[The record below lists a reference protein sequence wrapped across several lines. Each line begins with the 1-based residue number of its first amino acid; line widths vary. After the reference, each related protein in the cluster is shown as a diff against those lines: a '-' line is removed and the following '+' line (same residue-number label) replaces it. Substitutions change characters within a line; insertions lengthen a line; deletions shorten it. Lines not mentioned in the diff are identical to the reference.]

1 MTDVESKQDSG
12 NNSQA
17 VGQTDLLKFLLEQKV
32 ISSAQFSVAEADMA
46 MSGLNAEDVVLA
58 RRWLSE
64 EKLEQVAPW
73 LKKVLS
79 NQTEAATATAPT
91 DASTYQ
97 KNLFEYRRLV
107 ADALGE
113 I

>member
-17 VGQTDLLKFLLEQKV
+17 AGQSDLLKFLLEQKV
-32 ISSAQFSVAEADMA
+32 ISSAQFSVAQADMA

-64 EKLEQVAPW
+64 EKLAQIAPW

-79 NQTEAATATAPT
+79 NQPQAASTTPT
-91 DASTYQ
+91 TNTSTYQ
-97 KNLFEYRRLV
+97 QNLTEYRRLV